1 MKKNYLANYKI
12 DIFRLDNK
20 QYVHEFEGDNQ
31 FFAEF
36 EQDEIGKGNF
46 KAKVTLDKS
55 ETMIQLLYEI
65 EAVVELT
72 CDRSL
77 EQFDY
82 PISITKKMIL
92 KFADRTEEV
101 TDELMLIDRH
111 VQQINVAQDIF
122 DFIFLEIPIK
132 RLHPKFVQEEVEGFD
147 EEDEDDED
155 WDDDDLLWEDEEG
168 EFVYTTG
175 GGDDDDEDE
184 EEYEEEEEE
193 ESSEDNS
200 EAPIDPRWAILKN
213 LKNNQN

>member
-12 DIFRLDNK
+12 DIFRLENK
-20 QYVHEFEGDNQ
+20 QYVLEFEGDNQ

-36 EQDEIGKGNF
+36 EQDEVGKGNF

-77 EQFDY
+77 ELFDY

-132 RLHPKFVQEEVEGFD
+132 RLHPKFVQEEEVFD
-147 EEDEDDED
+147 EDDEDDED

-175 GGDDDDEDE
+175 GGDDDDEEE
-184 EEYEEEEEE
+184 EEYDEVEEE
-193 ESSEDNS
+193 ESSEDES

>member
-1 MKKNYLANYKI
+1 
-12 DIFRLDNK
+12 
-20 QYVHEFEGDNQ
+20 
-31 FFAEF
+31 
-36 EQDEIGKGNF
+36 
-46 KAKVTLDKS
+46 
-55 ETMIQLLYEI
+55 
-65 EAVVELT
+65 
-72 CDRSL
+72 
-77 EQFDY
+77 
-82 PISITKKMIL
+82 MIL

-193 ESSEDNS
+193 SSEDNS

>member
-12 DIFRLDNK
+12 DIFRLENK
-20 QYVHEFEGDNQ
+20 QYVHEFEGDSQ

-36 EQDEIGKGNF
+36 EQDEIEKGSF

-72 CDRSL
+72 CDKSL
-77 EQFDY
+77 ELFDY
-82 PISITKKMIL
+82 PISIHKKMIL
-92 KFADRTEEV
+92 KFADRTEEI
-101 TDELMLIDRH
+101 TDELMLIDRN
-111 VQQINVAQDIF
+111 VQQVNVAQDIF

-132 RLHPKFVQEEVEGFD
+132 RLHPRFVQEENLFD
-147 EEDEDDED
+147 DFDEDDED

-168 EFVYTTG
+168 EIVYTTG
-175 GGDDDDEDE
+175 GEDD
-184 EEYEEEEEE
+184 EEEEEE
-193 ESSEDNS
+193 EFEEDEESSEEDS
-200 EAPIDPRWAILKN
+200 DAPIDPRWAILKN

>member
-12 DIFRLDNK
+12 DIFRLENK
-20 QYVHEFEGDNQ
+20 QYVLEFEGDNQ

-36 EQDEIGKGNF
+36 EQDEVGKGNF

-77 EQFDY
+77 ELFDY

-132 RLHPKFVQEEVEGFD
+132 RLHPKFVQEEEVFD
-147 EEDEDDED
+147 EDDEDDED

-175 GGDDDDEDE
+175 GGDDDDEEE
-184 EEYEEEEEE
+184 EEYDEVEEE
-193 ESSEDNS
+193 ESSEDDS

>member
-1 MKKNYLANYKI
+1 
-12 DIFRLDNK
+12 
-20 QYVHEFEGDNQ
+20 
-31 FFAEF
+31 
-36 EQDEIGKGNF
+36 
-46 KAKVTLDKS
+46 
-55 ETMIQLLYEI
+55 
-65 EAVVELT
+65 
-72 CDRSL
+72 
-77 EQFDY
+77 
-82 PISITKKMIL
+82 MIL

-132 RLHPKFVQEEVEGFD
+132 RLHPKFVEEEVEGFD

-184 EEYEEEEEE
+184 EEYEEK
-193 ESSEDNS
+193 
-200 EAPIDPRWAILKN
+200 RRK
-213 LKNNQN
+213 KVQKTTQKRQ

>member
-12 DIFRLDNK
+12 DIFRLENK
-20 QYVHEFEGDNQ
+20 QYVLEFEGDNQ

-36 EQDEIGKGNF
+36 EQDEVGKGNF

-77 EQFDY
+77 ELFDY

-111 VQQINVAQDIF
+111 VQQINVAQYIF
-122 DFIFLEIPIK
+122 DFIF
-132 RLHPKFVQEEVEGFD
+132 
-147 EEDEDDED
+147 
-155 WDDDDLLWEDEEG
+155 
-168 EFVYTTG
+168 
-175 GGDDDDEDE
+175 
-184 EEYEEEEEE
+184 
-193 ESSEDNS
+193 
-200 EAPIDPRWAILKN
+200 
-213 LKNNQN
+213 

>member
-1 MKKNYLANYKI
+1 
-12 DIFRLDNK
+12 
-20 QYVHEFEGDNQ
+20 
-31 FFAEF
+31 
-36 EQDEIGKGNF
+36 
-46 KAKVTLDKS
+46 
-55 ETMIQLLYEI
+55 MIQLLYEI

-82 PISITKKMIL
+82 PISITRKMIL

-184 EEYEEEEEE
+184 DEEEEEE

>member
-1 MKKNYLANYKI
+1 MKKNYLANYKV
-12 DIFRLDNK
+12 DIFRLENK
-20 QYVHEFEGDNQ
+20 QYVLEFEGDNQ

-36 EQDEIGKGNF
+36 EQDEVGKGNF

-77 EQFDY
+77 ELFDY

-132 RLHPKFVQEEVEGFD
+132 RLHPKFVQEEEVFD
-147 EEDEDDED
+147 EDDEDDED

-175 GGDDDDEDE
+175 GGDDDDEEE
-184 EEYEEEEEE
+184 EEYDEVEEE
-193 ESSEDNS
+193 ESSEDDS